1 MSVTQNSQLLSETA
15 QAGEANA
22 CCLALGYTIYSDAVT
37 GEEMCAGPTPL
48 LPFPLSNA
56 CVQAQMSSI
65 QGPSPEQ
72 ESAGSGFVAG
82 FTSIL
87 DSLGTAAT
95 GVLGALNPQPQTP
108 TQSTYVT
115 PAQSNRGKQVITIAV
130 FVLVVGVVLIMLRR
144 KK

>member
-1 MSVTQNSQLLSETA
+1 MSVTQNAQLLSETA

-22 CCLALGYTIYSDAVT
+22 CCLALGGDIIVDTSNGDEICSFETY
-37 GEEMCAGPTPL
+37 E
-48 LPFPLSNA
+48 FPLSLA
-56 CVQAQMSSI
+56 CQTAQNTAIGSGS
-65 QGPSPEQ
+65 PSE

-95 GVLGALNPQPQTP
+95 GVLGALNPQPPTP
-108 TQSTYVT
+108 NQSTYAT